1 MNIVLIGFMGSGKT
15 VVAEKLSKKLKMEH
29 IEMDEL
35 VLKKTGRK
43 SINEIFDRDGETKFR
58 ELEIE
63 VAKELSGKN
72 NVVISTGGG
81 IVFNK
86 IILDYL
92 RENGFVVSLRVSFAE
107 AKRRLEKF
115 HDRPL
120 FRDIRMARKLYFF
133 RKPLY
138 REYSDVSV
146 RTDGKTIEQVTNA
159 ILDLIEEEA

>member
-15 VVAEKLSKKLKMEH
+15 VVAEALSKRLKLKH

-35 VLKKTGRK
+35 VLKKSGRK
-43 SINEIFDRDGETKFR
+43 TINEIFDKDGEIRHR

-63 VAKELSGKN
+63 VASDLAKTDNSI
-72 NVVISTGGG
+72 ISTGGG
-81 IVFNK
+81 VVYNK

-92 RENGFVVSLRVSFAE
+92 RINGYTIHLRTSFAE
-107 AKRRLEKF
+107 ARRRLEKF

-120 FRDIRMARKLYFF
+120 FRDIRLARKLYSF

-138 REYSDVSV
+138 REYSDAFV
-146 RTDGKTIEQVTNA
+146 RTDGKTILQVRDA